1 MSNEQKLNELM
12 VRLFNNE
19 MPKEYYSQSLFMPPI
34 MAKARNFLILF
45 MEIEKEF
52 NIRIPD
58 ELILERKIDT
68 YDSLLNI
75 INELTK

>member
-52 NIRIPD
+52 
-58 ELILERKIDT
+58 K
-68 YDSLLNI
+68 
-75 INELTK
+75 